1 MNPFKFPAELK
12 PSSIKR
18 VWLWMIVFGAIPWI
32 GLGLIGLLFHYLFG
46 HELSKTSTV
55 VGVILFLVLPYLIWV
70 YENAF
75 HAFAVAIIDKDH
87 EPAVDAPNVKRE
99 VTTLTKRGKAT
110 GIGRLFLTSNER
122 LDHLK
127 FILNRL
133 QSRIGEEYTDIT
145 SRITWLM
152 AGQAF
157 LLTAFIAIADAD
169 VVRIKPET
177 KYWLAAGVAFT
188 GWVISCSLA
197 ISTSLGHALIEK
209 LKEPRDEIEKFMANQ
224 FFVPRAGV
232 EPKHAAHRVGHTAT
246 RYLPPF
252 SLVAWAGLTFLVLTG
267 HILPNDESVSSQVG
281 WVHYGKPPPPFPIG
295 FITYTKTGEINQ
307 KCPDYSE
314 KANIWAK
321 QFLADWSKRVSPSSL
336 DGLVIIG
343 SADRTGLSDS
353 MKRKIDSNMSLAR
366 GRAETIKNILMKASL
381 EEVEAKKIDP
391 QNLITNTNAM
401 VLVTAPRNLAN
412 NDQDLRM
419 GIDCYNPVLAEDR
432 TVQVWLSKAL
442 PQ

>member
-12 PSSIKR
+12 PSSIKH
-18 VWLWMIVFGAIPWI
+18 VWLWLIAFGAIPWV

-55 VGVILFLVLPYLIWV
+55 VGEILFLVLLYLIWV

-75 HAFAVAIIDKDH
+75 HAFAKAIIEKDR
-87 EPAVDAPNVKRE
+87 EPVIDDPSVILE
-99 VTTLTKRGKAT
+99 VTTLTGWGKAT
-110 GIGRLFLTSNER
+110 GIGRLFHTSNER

-145 SRITWLM
+145 SRISWLM
-152 AGQAF
+152 TGQAF
-157 LLTAFIAIADAD
+157 LLAAFIAIASAEQ
-169 VVRIKPET
+169 IKCDT

-209 LKEPRDEIEKFMANQ
+209 LKKPRDDIEKFMATQ

-232 EPKHAAHRVGHTAT
+232 EPEHAAHRVGHTAT

-252 SLVAWAGLTFLVLTG
+252 SLVAWAGLTLLVLTG
-267 HILPNDESVSSQVG
+267 HILPKDASVSSQLG
-281 WVHYGKPPPPFPIG
+281 WVNYGKPPPPFPIG
-295 FITYTKTGEINQ
+295 LISYTKTGETNQ
-307 KCPDYSE
+307 KCPDYSKE
-314 KANIWAK
+314 ANIWAK

-381 EEVEAKKIDP
+381 EEVDAKKIDP
-391 QNLITNTNAM
+391 QHLITNTNAM
-401 VLVTAPRNLAN
+401 VLVTAPRNLAEN
-412 NDQDLRM
+412 EQGSRT
-419 GIDCYNPVLAEDR
+419 GIDCNNPALAEDR
-432 TVQVWLSKAL
+432 TVQIWLSKAL

>member
-12 PSSIKR
+12 SSSIKR
-18 VWLWMIVFGAIPWI
+18 VWLWLIAFGAIPWV
-32 GLGLIGLLFHYLFG
+32 GLGLIGLLFHFLFG
-46 HELSKTSTV
+46 HELSKTSTAA
-55 VGVILFLVLPYLIWV
+55 GVILFLVLPYLIWV

-75 HAFAVAIIDKDH
+75 HAFAKAIINKDC
-87 EPAVDAPNVKRE
+87 EQAVDAPNVIGLA
-99 VTTLTKRGKAT
+99 TTLTRRGKPT

-157 LLTAFIAIADAD
+157 LLTAFIAIANAEH
-169 VVRIKPET
+169 IKCDT

-209 LKEPRDEIEKFMANQ
+209 LKKPRDEIEKFMATQ

-232 EPKHAAHRVGHTAT
+232 EPEHAAHRVGHTAT

-252 SLVAWAGLTFLVLTG
+252 SLVAWAGLTLLVLTG
-267 HILPNDESVSSQVG
+267 HILSNDESVSSQVG
-281 WVHYGKPPPPFPIG
+281 WVRYGMPPPPFPIG
-295 FITYTKTGEINQ
+295 LTTYAKIGVANQ

-321 QFLADWSKRVSPSSL
+321 RFLADWSKRASPSSL

-343 SADRTGLSDS
+343 SADRTGLTDS

-401 VLVTAPRNLAN
+401 VLATAPLNLAKT
-412 NDQDLRM
+412 DQESRT
-419 GIDCYNPVLAEDR
+419 GIDCYNPVLAADR
-432 TVQVWLSKAL
+432 AVQIWLSKAL